1 MVKQTGTHRSIGR
14 ISVLA
19 VIAGL
24 AASAALALGHQGPS
38 REEQRLSE
46 IRMMSI
52 YGLNYGAT
60 NWSAVTQELAANPD
74 AAGNTAVMSIPLA
87 LGNVYLNRFETGH
100 DPADLQRG
108 IQMFQ
113 RVVGN
118 YAWWGGRSGSGS
130 VVTYLDISVS
140 RLKAECDVGELQSEI
155 DSLSNAVRAIT
166 AEEADAAL
174 VAEGVESTLPIAG
187 RFDPSRISLLASAAS
202 LLGDDSR
209 ASGWEATAVKIASS
223 YESSCLTLETY
234 IALTQ
239 ATLSYNISKR
249 EVPSGL
255 VGLFSL
261 AVFRQGVG
269 CGPLIAG
276 YQTSGP
282 VAAVS
287 DGGSLAAAV
296 HDSEVV
302 TFILDRMLS
311 QFHPGTQCG
320 LSSDDPDNT
329 PIDIS
334 R

>member
-14 ISVLA
+14 ISVFA

-24 AASAALALGHQGPS
+24 AASAALALGHQRPS
-38 REEQRLSE
+38 REERRLSE
-46 IRMMSI
+46 IRTMNI

-60 NWSAVTQELAANPD
+60 DWSAVTQELAANPD
-74 AAGNTAVMSIPLA
+74 AAGNTAVMSIPLS

-118 YAWWGGRSGSGS
+118 YAWWGGRTGSGS
-130 VVTYLDISVS
+130 VVTYLDISMS
-140 RLKAECDVGELQSEI
+140 RLRAECDVGELQSEI
-155 DSLSNAVRAIT
+155 DALWDAARVIT

-174 VAEGVESTLPIAG
+174 VAEGTESTIPAAG
-187 RFDPSRISLLASAAS
+187 RFDPSRVSLLASAAS

-209 ASGWEATAVKIASS
+209 ASGWEATAVEIASS
-223 YESSCLTLETY
+223 YENSCLTLETY

-239 ATLSYNISKR
+239 ATLAYNISKR
-249 EVPSGL
+249 EVPPGL

-269 CGPLIAG
+269 CGPLITA

-282 VAAVS
+282 VAAVT
-287 DGGSLAAAV
+287 DGGSLAAAI

-320 LSSDDPDNT
+320 LSDDDPDDT
-329 PIDIS
+329 PIDIIP
-334 R
+334 

>member
-1 MVKQTGTHRSIGR
+1 MVKQRGTDRSIGR
-14 ISVLA
+14 AWAFA
-19 VIAGL
+19 VIAAL
-24 AASAALALGHQGPS
+24 AASSALALGNQGPS

-100 DPADLQRG
+100 DPADLRRG

-174 VAEGVESTLPIAG
+174 VAEGLESTLPVAG

-209 ASGWEATAVKIASS
+209 AAGWEATAVKIASS
-223 YESSCLTLETY
+223 YENSCLTLETY

-261 AVFRQGVG
+261 AIFRQGVG
-269 CGPLIAG
+269 CAPLITG

-282 VAAVS
+282 VAAVT

-320 LSSDDPDNT
+320 LSSDDPDDT